1 VFGFPLAYEDGVWPS
16 GVLRARNA
24 AGWVQI
30 EDVKQTGCFV
40 RPGFSGAP
48 VWDEELGGVVGM
60 IVAADIEPGVRAA
73 FLVPT
78 DVVARLCPELECIL
92 QAPAAPL
99 GKLCPVPSLPPHFL
113 PRPEDLDS
121 VKEVLLADAE
131 EPLVITGATR
141 KVGVHGMVG
150 IGKSVLAAALAQGAS
165 P

>member
-1 VFGFPLAYEDGVWPS
+1 
-16 GVLRARNA
+16 
-24 AGWVQI
+24 
-30 EDVKQTGCFV
+30 
-40 RPGFSGAP
+40 
-48 VWDEELGGVVGM
+48 M